1 MTGKE
6 PSQRQLRV
14 GQEIKK
20 LIAQMLE
27 KGELR
32 NPILTETFI
41 TVTEVKVSPDLK
53 YATAYVMTLNGE
65 KLEETLIGLNDSAW
79 LFKKQIGAKLQLRYT
94 PNLRFVEDESFKQV
108 DKIEQLL
115 NNPKVK
121 EDLAKAAEN

>member
-1 MTGKE
+1 MAGKE

-32 NPILTETFI
+32 DPHLSETFI
-41 TVTEVKVSPDLK
+41 TITEVKVSPDLK

-65 KLEETLIGLNDSAW
+65 KLEETIDGLNDSSW

-94 PNLRFVEDESFKQV
+94 PNLKFVEDESFKQV

-121 EDLAKAAEN
+121 EDLAKLQ